1 MADKLNQPPRKNP
14 QRRTRQPTPPPL
26 ARSRAALGFSARAAA
41 GQFMLQTCDECQAVT
56 YPPRDVCPKCWSSAL
71 RWQAM
76 DPIGELLTDT
86 VLHTSTNVYFRE
98 RMPWRIGTVKLA
110 NGVPLLAH
118 IHSDAVVGRSVKL
131 IARTDKAGQGV
142 ILALPIKETPHM
154 NDDKQF
160 RELSATPR
168 FRRILVT
175 DARTALGQA
184 MVAALVAAGASKVFA
199 GIAEPWKPFPGR
211 DVLEALD
218 HVELVA
224 LDVTQGDSVLELV
237 GSIGGKTDIVIN
249 TASHVRP
256 GTAMTRRGVMV
267 AKDEME
273 TNYFG
278 LLRLL
283 QNFGPA
289 MRGRAAD
296 GDNNAVCWV
305 NLLSVYALSNWPA
318 YGTTS
323 ASQAAALSLAQ
334 SARAD
339 FLGSGIKLANIFHG
353 PLDDEWHQPVS
364 PPKVAPNKLASETIR
379 ALEQGLEEVF
389 VGDVAMDV
397 IARWREDP
405 GVLERELTTE
415 VSAQ

>member
-1 MADKLNQPPRKNP
+1 MANKLTKPQRKNP

-41 GQFMLQTCDECQAVT
+41 GQFMLQACDQCQAVT
-56 YPPRDVCPKCWSSAL
+56 YPPRDVCPKCWSKEL
-71 RWQAM
+71 VWTAM

-98 RMPWRIGTVKLA
+98 RMPWRIGTVKLK

-118 IHSDAVVGRSVKL
+118 VHSDAVAGQPVRL

-168 FRRILVT
+168 FRRVLVS
-175 DARTALGQA
+175 DARTELGQA
-184 MVAALVAAGASKVFA
+184 VVRSLVDAGASKVFA

-211 DVLEALD
+211 DALQAIEN
-218 HVELVA
+218 VELVA
-224 LDVTQGDSVLELV
+224 LDVTQGDSVMELA
-237 GSIGGKTDIVIN
+237 GSIGGKTDILIN
-249 TASHVRP
+249 TASHARP

-318 YGTTS
+318 YGTSS
-323 ASQAAALSLAQ
+323 ASQAAAFSLAQ

-339 FLGSGIKLANIFHG
+339 FLGSGIKLANVFHG

-364 PPKVAPNKLASETIR
+364 PPKVAPRKLASETIR

-389 VGDVAMDV
+389 VGDVAQDL
-397 IARWREDP
+397 IARWRDDP
-405 GVLERELTTE
+405 GVLERELMMET
-415 VSAQ
+415 SAE